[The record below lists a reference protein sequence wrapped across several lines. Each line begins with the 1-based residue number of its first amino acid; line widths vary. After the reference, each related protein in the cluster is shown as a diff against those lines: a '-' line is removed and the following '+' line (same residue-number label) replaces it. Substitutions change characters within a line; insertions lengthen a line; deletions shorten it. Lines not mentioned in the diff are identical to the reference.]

1 MNPTLPYSTLLARLL
16 AFSILINSPFAST
29 SAYVYSPSTPSPALS
44 ASAPPL
50 PPSSIPVV
58 QAYGLTETAAG
69 GTFTHQE
76 DLSVGRVGPPICS
89 AYIQVGASSLGMDR
103 RTARR
108 STTRTVQRSLMH

>member
-29 SAYVYSPSTPSPALS
+29 SAYVYSPPPP
-44 ASAPPL
+44 PPL
-50 PPSSIPVV
+50 SLL

-89 AYIQVGASSLGMDR
+89 AYIKVGASSLGMDR